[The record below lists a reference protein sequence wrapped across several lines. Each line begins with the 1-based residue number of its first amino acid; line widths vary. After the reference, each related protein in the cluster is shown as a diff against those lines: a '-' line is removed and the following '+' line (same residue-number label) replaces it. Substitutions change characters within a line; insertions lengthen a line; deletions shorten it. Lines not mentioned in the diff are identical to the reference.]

1 MERGTRFEL
10 AHPRVEA
17 LVHSLFYVTPAKKW
31 KQSDR
36 VRAHCI
42 KSRKNVKK
50 NGLRWKKVPF
60 SIHSGTMTQN
70 LTNIIDEVLF
80 ELEKET
86 AVTTK
91 DDFHKLKNRIFST
104 YKLPK

>member
-1 MERGTRFEL
+1 
-10 AHPRVEA
+10 
-17 LVHSLFYVTPAKKW
+17 
-31 KQSDR
+31 
-36 VRAHCI
+36 
-42 KSRKNVKK
+42 
-50 NGLRWKKVPF
+50 
-60 SIHSGTMTQN
+60 MTQN

>member
-1 MERGTRFEL
+1 MLPPQR
-10 AHPRVEA
+10 
-17 LVHSLFYVTPAKKW
+17 KW

-50 NGLRWKKVPF
+50 NGLRWKNKSI
-60 SIHSGTMTQN
+60 SIHSRTMTQN

-86 AVTTK
+86 DVTSK
-91 DDFHKLKNRIFST
+91 DDFHKLKNRIFSM
-104 YKLPK
+104 YKLPR